1 MVDDPSEADE
11 TRFNQTISE
20 KAKELAQGLRKR
32 VKGDTKMPT
41 EGSSRT
47 RAHDKEQSTEL
58 PPKRSPKPK
67 KHPKKPLKTDTDP
80 KGKGKGKGKSP
91 SSPGKGKG
99 KGGNPTSPA
108 PHSPISSFDSPP
120 KNGESP
126 GGPGGKGDRTSAY
139 PKWRWDKNSWW
150 KTNIARKGSYNVEK
164 GKGRG
169 RKGKGK
175 GAW

>member
-99 KGGNPTSPA
+99 KEETPSRPPRTRRSVPSIRRQKTASPRGDPGEKETERA
-108 PHSPISSFDSPP
+108 RTP
-120 KNGESP
+120 NGD
-126 GGPGGKGDRTSAY
+126 GTKTAGGKPTLHA
-139 PKWRWDKNSWW
+139 KAV
-150 KTNIARKGSYNVEK
+150 TT
-164 GKGRG
+164 
-169 RKGKGK
+169 
-175 GAW
+175 